1 MTDISD
7 VKKFEE
13 PDAKRYPGPGAE
25 FFAAGGFAMDLRH
38 DYAHVLASGRERDIN
53 PSRATEY
60 LQAMESRTTGAKE
73 KLSAIRKSA
82 EKPTRQTTAVR
93 QNMPISRGR
102 GGMNE

>member
-25 FFAAGGFAMDLRH
+25 FFAAGGFAMDLQH
-38 DYAHVLASGRERDIN
+38 NYANVLASGHERDVD

-60 LQAMESRTTGAKE
+60 LQAMESRVAGARE
-73 KLSAIRKSA
+73 KLSATKKSD
-82 EKPTRQTTAVR
+82 EKPTRQAAAVR
-93 QNMPISRGR
+93 QNMPVSRGR

>member
-38 DYAHVLASGRERDIN
+38 DYAHVLD
-53 PSRATEY
+53 
-60 LQAMESRTTGAKE
+60 
-73 KLSAIRKSA
+73 
-82 EKPTRQTTAVR
+82 
-93 QNMPISRGR
+93 
-102 GGMNE
+102 